1 MSLHAG
7 EARKSYLCCSAPEG
21 SPGCQFGP
29 VRTVHTIRIELTQTV
44 GLQHVFLEKQIGD
57 LHRRH
62 PFSPTCSERRDT
74 QLDIAAIDCEGM
86 YTTQGLTVARV
97 SIVDGNGTSVFDEL
111 VRPDT
116 GVEVL

>member
-1 MSLHAG
+1 M
-7 EARKSYLCCSAPEG
+7 
-21 SPGCQFGP
+21 
-29 VRTVHTIRIELTQTV
+29 
-44 GLQHVFLEKQIGD
+44 EKQISD

-62 PFSPTCSERRDT
+62 GFSPTCDEPKDT
-74 QLDIAAIDCEGM
+74 QLDIAAIDCEGI

-97 SIVDGNGTSVFDEL
+97 SIVDSNGTSVFDEL

>member
-1 MSLHAG
+1 
-7 EARKSYLCCSAPEG
+7 
-21 SPGCQFGP
+21 
-29 VRTVHTIRIELTQTV
+29 
-44 GLQHVFLEKQIGD
+44 VFLEKQVSD

-62 PFSPTCSERRDT
+62 AFSGTCSERRDT

-111 VRPDT
+111 VRPDA

>member
-1 MSLHAG
+1 MNVYYTT
-7 EARKSYLCCSAPEG
+7 EPT
-21 SPGCQFGP
+21 
-29 VRTVHTIRIELTQTV
+29 RTLNSK
-44 GLQHVFLEKQIGD
+44 HVFLEKQIND

-62 PFSPTCSERRDT
+62 GFSPTCNEYRDT
-74 QLDIAAIDCEGM
+74 QLDIAAIDCEGI

-111 VRPDT
+111 VRVDA